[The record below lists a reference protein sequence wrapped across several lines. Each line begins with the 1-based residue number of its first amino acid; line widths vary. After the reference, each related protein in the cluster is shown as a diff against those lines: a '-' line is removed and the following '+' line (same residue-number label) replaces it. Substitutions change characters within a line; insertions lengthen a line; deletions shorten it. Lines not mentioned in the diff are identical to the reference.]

1 MDFWPG
7 IIELLTA
14 VFDFLRRTFAHFWY
28 ICFLMSM
35 AYVRPS
41 GGLLSE
47 MCNIAQVLQHFL
59 KGHIGAILTSSSHHD
74 EIAIFQFFRKVDFCD
89 SSTVILMILRQQE
102 VAWSKWVLG
111 IVNFSKVFVCF
122 FDFWSEPLP
131 PIDDPWCLANA
142 LLEGGRGEVNLPLN
156 TQQIQNSWIHGYLCR
171 YSYVAM

>member
-59 KGHIGAILTSSSHHD
+59 KGHIGAILTLGSYHD
-74 EIAIFQFFRKVDFCD
+74 EIAIFHIFRKVDFCNT
-89 SSTVILMILRQQE
+89 SAVKSIV
-102 VAWSKWVLG
+102 SKWVKLHRSD
-111 IVNFSKVFVCF
+111 IENFSIWNMHFYHRQSTSFKSATNPRNS
-122 FDFWSEPLP
+122 WERLGMT
-131 PIDDPWCLANA
+131 
-142 LLEGGRGEVNLPLN
+142 GGRGRGGLKPLP
-156 TQQIQNSWIHGYLCR
+156 
-171 YSYVAM
+171 